1 MNAVQQYY
9 NNEKN
14 NRKVNNYYELSKK
27 HITQVGLKPN
37 IKPTKVIEPSPLS
50 PKYRPH
56 KFNPN
61 KVNPGNFNLK
71 KEMKFWEEYF
81 SKGGRSVTRRMQK
94 QKQNQKQRKT
104 RGYRRRV

>member
-9 NNEKN
+9 KNENKN
-14 NRKVNNYYELSKK
+14 KVGEYYNLSKNYK
-27 HITQVGLKPN
+27 TRVGLKPI
-37 IKPTKVIEPSPLS
+37 IKPTTKDIGPSPLS

-61 KVNPGNFNLK
+61 KVNPGNFNHNA
-71 KEMKFWEEYF
+71 EMKFWESYF
-81 SKGGRSVTRRMQK
+81 SKGGRSVTRRK
-94 QKQNQKQRKT
+94 QKRRQT